1 MNDTTPPGTRGASL
15 VYWDHMIL
23 TAIFGLALGSFAN
36 VLIDRIPE
44 GQPIRGRSHCDRCR
58 RTLRWWELVPVV
70 SALFLRHRCPTCR
83 GAIPLRNTAVELGC
97 AAVLVAVL
105 MHHGGT
111 VTLAGAIESFG
122 LLALFVLAVIDARR
136 GIVPDQITIPAIV
149 ILVIG
154 RLAATVVIASEQP
167 SAVSAA
173 ISAMSVLGMFL
184 IVSVVLGAGFFWLQR
199 LVSRGRWVGDG
210 DIRVGA
216 LMGALF
222 WPSHLVIALAASY
235 IIGGTIA
242 AALLLTRRVERRS
255 RIPLVPFLF
264 LGSILAIF
272 FGDTVIAWY
281 GFS

>member
-1 MNDTTPPGTRGASL
+1 
-15 VYWDHMIL
+15 MIL
-23 TAIFGLALGSFAN
+23 TAILGLALGSFAN

-83 GAIPLRNTAVELGC
+83 GVIPLRNTAVELGA
-97 AAVLVAVL
+97 AAVLVASL
-105 MHHGGT
+105 IRHDGM
-111 VTLAGAIESFG
+111 VTFIGAVEAFG
-122 LLALFVLAVIDARR
+122 LLALLVLAAIDARR
-136 GIVPDQITIPAIV
+136 GIVPDQITLPAIAIV
-149 ILVIG
+149 VIG
-154 RLAATVVIASEQP
+154 QLAATVVMASEQH
-167 SAVSAA
+167 SAA
-173 ISAMSVLGMFL
+173 SVAMLTMSVLGMLL
-184 IVSVVLGAGFFWLQR
+184 IISVVLGAGFFWLQR

-216 LMGALF
+216 LMGAMF
-222 WPSHLVIALAASY
+222 WPPQLVIALAASY

-264 LGSILAIF
+264 LGSLFSVF
-272 FGDTVIAWY
+272 FSEDVLTWY
-281 GFS
+281 GFN